1 MANTVINP
9 VFYAKATQPFLRSAL
24 VMRKIARTTFGNVL
38 PNSQVVY
45 PYVSTARVQDYSYST
60 DATIDAAT
68 FTTNGYTINKS
79 KIVTQNY
86 DPLQNMQ
93 ATDMSWQTMMAE
105 ECAYQLQ
112 RNMDQYGLQ
121 TGLDAALNTVAGGSL
136 SSSNTFEALT
146 SCRATLDRSRAGTGA
161 YFYVTDPTGVA
172 TLANTDKANGFD
184 LADSTLKNGYV
195 GSTSAGFKVYMS
207 NDLPYSVPL
216 TLITQPTDGDT
227 VTIYGKVFTFKTTL
241 GVDAGQVL
249 IGANAAAAQANLR
262 SAVNGT
268 SGSGST
274 YIDLVTDDRRE
285 LQNAQVAM
293 SAFSSNIAT
302 ITAYGKISGSETLT
316 AVADVFGTE
325 TVQYLLGLEGAIDFT
340 AQAEPEVEERLPTGN
355 KSRNILTTCQYGSGV
370 FYRMKAKLVKLT
382 ANA

>member
-38 PNSQVVY
+38 PNSQIVY

-68 FTTNGYTINKS
+68 FTTNGYSIDKK

-121 TGLDAALNTVAGGSL
+121 TGLDGALNTVAGGSL

-146 SCRATLDRSRAGTGA
+146 TCRATLDRSRAGSGS

-184 LADSTLKNGYV
+184 LADSSLKNGYV

-207 NDLPYSVPL
+207 NDLPYSVPF
-216 TLITQPTDGDT
+216 TLVNQPSDGET
-227 VTIYGKVFTFKTTL
+227 VVIYGKTFTFKTVL
-241 GVDAGQVL
+241 GSTAGNVL
-249 IGANAAAAQANLR
+249 IGANAAATQVNIRA
-262 SAVNGT
+262 AVNGS
-268 SGSGST
+268 SGAGTT
-274 YIDLVTDDRRE
+274 YVDFGADDRRE
-285 LQNAQVAM
+285 LQNAQIAM

-302 ITAYGKISGSETLT
+302 ITAYGKISGSETL
-316 AVADVFGTE
+316 AGSGDGFGTE

-340 AQAEPEVEERLPTGN
+340 AQAEPEVEERLPVAN
-355 KSRNILTTCQYGSGV
+355 KSRNILTTCQYGAGV
-370 FYRMKAKLVKLT
+370 YFRMKAKLVKLT